1 MGYNVADWYRMEDSM
16 GRTAVCVAGM
26 IVVLCT
32 GVARAA
38 DVVENALGIC
48 ASCHGADGL
57 PKDPTVPIIW
67 GQRAKYIEKQLL
79 DYRSGDRDNQIMSS
93 MAEAVR
99 RDDVPSAAQ
108 ILAGRAWPRHGEGAG
123 LAPAAIE
130 TCKACHGADLLG
142 GASPEGE
149 TPRLAGQFFEYLNE
163 QMGQFAR
170 EQRQN
175 QKTMTAMMKALTADE
190 RAEIAKYLAGL

>member
-1 MGYNVADWYRMEDSM
+1 MWRA
-16 GRTAVCVAGM
+16 AACVAGM
-26 IVVLCT
+26 MILLWT
-32 GVARAA
+32 GVARAV

-93 MAEAVR
+93 MAEAIR
-99 RDDVPSAAQ
+99 RDDVPPAAE
-108 ILAGRAWPRHGEGAG
+108 ILAGRAWPRHGDGAE
-123 LAPAAIE
+123 LAPATIE
-130 TCKACHGADLLG
+130 TCKACHGVDLLG

-149 TPRLAGQFFEYLNE
+149 APRLAGQFFEYLNE

-170 EQRQN
+170 EQRAN

-190 RAEIAKYLAGL
+190 RTEIAKYLAGL

>member
-1 MGYNVADWYRMEDSM
+1 MWRA
-16 GRTAVCVAGM
+16 AVCVAGM
-26 IVVLCT
+26 MILLWT

-99 RDDVPSAAQ
+99 RDDVPPRRKFSRVGRGPVTERARDWPQ
-108 ILAGRAWPRHGEGAG
+108 PPSKLARRV
-123 LAPAAIE
+123 
-130 TCKACHGADLLG
+130 T
-142 GASPEGE
+142 
-149 TPRLAGQFFEYLNE
+149 
-163 QMGQFAR
+163 
-170 EQRQN
+170 
-175 QKTMTAMMKALTADE
+175 ALTCRGGPVPRVSRRDWPVSSSS
-190 RAEIAKYLAGL
+190 I